1 MNVQK
6 LFGVIKGNT
15 KLAGQLL
22 VDVAT
27 HPAIEADLVKV
38 KLGTLTAEQLIENN
52 LPVVEEA
59 FGQFATAVAENPQ
72 LLGAIVGAVG
82 GEG

>member
-1 MNVQK
+1 MDVKK
-6 LFGVIKGNT
+6 LFTVISGNT

-38 KLGTLTAEQLIENN
+38 KLGTLTAEQLIERN
-52 LPVVEEA
+52 LPVVEDA
-59 FGQFATAVAENPQ
+59 FGQFADAVATNPQ